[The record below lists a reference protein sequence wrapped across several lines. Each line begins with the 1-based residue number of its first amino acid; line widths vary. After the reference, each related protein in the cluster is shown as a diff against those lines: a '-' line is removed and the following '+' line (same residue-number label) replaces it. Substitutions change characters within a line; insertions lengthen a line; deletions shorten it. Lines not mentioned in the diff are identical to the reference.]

1 MIYNIN
7 IFLTEV
13 CMIKKDIVKEVIH
26 YLWKTADIAVY
37 YEDGNLLITIYENP
51 DNDDID
57 LCFSGNKQ
65 DLIDTANY
73 ILLVWYG
80 DSDVRIE

>member
-1 MIYNIN
+1 M
-7 IFLTEV
+7 EV

-37 YEDGNLLITIYENP
+37 YEDGNLLVTIYEKP

-65 DLIDTANY
+65 DLLDTANY

>member
-1 MIYNIN
+1 M
-7 IFLTEV
+7 EV

-37 YEDGNLLITIYENP
+37 YEDGNLLITIYEKP

-57 LCFSGNKQ
+57 LCFSGSKQ
-65 DLIDTANY
+65 DLLDTANY

>member
-26 YLWKTADIAVY
+26 YLWKTADISVY

-65 DLIDTANY
+65 DLLDTANY